1 MNWAYFIEKQQ
12 QYAITTTTKQ
22 KTKQNQT
29 NKPWKKTKTAKTFR
43 FNEMIFL
50 RISTFAFFSQTTS
63 PRGGG
68 CCQILAIVCAT
79 VKGIVFKQF
88 TLGKAQSKSE
98 SLGLEKGNISQETDQ
113 LVVWTIGKPRVP
125 LKFDFAGAPRV
136 SLRVLQLGIS
146 IL

>member
-12 QYAITTTTKQ
+12 QQQYAITTTKQ

-63 PRGGG
+63 PRGVGAAKYW
-68 CCQILAIVCAT
+68 L
-79 VKGIVFKQF
+79 
-88 TLGKAQSKSE
+88 LY
-98 SLGLEKGNISQETDQ
+98 
-113 LVVWTIGKPRVP
+113 VP
-125 LKFDFAGAPRV
+125 L
-136 SLRVLQLGIS
+136 
-146 IL
+146 